1 MAQGNNIR
9 KIKDMDRAAA
19 AWVIHDHDLATR
31 DRPTKSAKANREDA
45 QTSADWIDADAAHA
59 EAYDTAQQVWD
70 ELAFLDRDALI
81 APIHAANDARVQ
93 NKPQPNWTRRFLA
106 VAAVLLI
113 AVIGGLKGP
122 DLLMRILSDH
132 STARGELNSLMLADG
147 STVMLDSASAIDVDF
162 TDTAREVTL
171 LSGRASFDVAPAG
184 DGVPPFVVRVGN
196 STTRALGTKFDI
208 AIHEDDGAQSVTVTS
223 IEHQIKLTPDLDD
236 AKTSFILSPGEQ
248 VSFGGPMA
256 DIAIQHVNLA
266 TSISWQQGYLIF
278 DHAKLSDVTRTL
290 NRYAKG
296 PILIANNALAE
307 REVSGMVRIDRIDQA
322 VDVIVSGIGA
332 SSYSIPH
339 LATVLVD

>member
-9 KIKDMDRAAA
+9 KINDVDRTAA
-19 AWVIHDHDLATR
+19 AWVIHDHDLAIL
-31 DRPTKSAKANREDA
+31 DRPSKSATSDRADA
-45 QTSADWIDADAAHA
+45 KTSADWIDADAAHA
-59 EAYDTAQQVWD
+59 DAYDTAQQVWD

-81 APIHAANDARVQ
+81 APIHAANDVGV
-93 NKPQPNWTRRFLA
+93 KSKSQPNWTRRFLA
-106 VAAVLLI
+106 IAAVLLI

-122 DLLMRILSDH
+122 DMLMRGLSDH

-208 AIHEDDGAQSVTVTS
+208 AIHEDGGPQSVTVTS

-248 VSFGGPMA
+248 VSFGGPTA

-266 TSISWQQGYLIF
+266 TSTSWQQGYLIF

-296 PILIANNALAE
+296 PILIANNTLAD
-307 REVSGMVRIDRIDQA
+307 REVSGMFRIDRINQA